1 MQSHWTLPEYIA
13 DVLPPEAQR
22 IEVLRRLLLDT
33 FRVHGYELTMPP
45 LLEYVESLL
54 TGTGHDMDLRT
65 FKLVDQISGR
75 TMGLRADITPQVAR
89 IDAHLLNREGVTR
102 LAYCGSVLHTLPAGL
117 TVTREPL
124 QIGAEIYG
132 HAGIEADLEIQNLL
146 LTALRL
152 AGAGRARLD
161 LGHVGVFRALIEMA
175 GLPAEMAET
184 VFSLIRSKDLP
195 GLKQATAQIEP
206 KLRDALM
213 RLPRL
218 YGGVEVI
225 AAARRELPVHPSIN
239 AALKDLETLAAAMPA
254 AQASIDLAELRGYQ
268 YHSGVVFA
276 AYVDGFP
283 NAIARGGRYDEVGK
297 VFGRAR
303 PATGFSLDLREL
315 AGFIPSQA
323 QCVGI
328 LAPWQTDTAL
338 QAKITELRSAGEMV
352 VLALPGHDKASWAPC
367 CNRELIQRDGAW
379 VVESLRVVA
388 PGTSPVTPS
397 DSLHKA
403 QA

>member
-1 MQSHWTLPEYIA
+1 MTQWALPEYIA
-13 DVLPPEAQR
+13 DVLPPEALR
-22 IEVLRRLLLDT
+22 IESLRRLLLDT
-33 FRVHGYELTMPP
+33 FRGRGYELTMPP
-45 LLEYVESLL
+45 LLEYVDSLL
-54 TGTGHDMDLRT
+54 TGTGHDMELRT

-132 HAGIEADLEIQNLL
+132 HAGIEADQEIQDLL
-146 LTALRL
+146 LAALRL
-152 AGAGRARLD
+152 AGLEKVRLD
-161 LGHVGVFRALIEMA
+161 LGHVGVFRALAELA
-175 GLPAEMAET
+175 RLPADAAET
-184 VFSLIRSKDLP
+184 LFSLMQTKDLP
-195 GLKQATAQIEP
+195 GLKAATAGIAEP
-206 KLRDALM
+206 LRAAFM

-225 AAARRELPVHPSIN
+225 AAARRELPQHPRIA
-239 AALKDLETLAAAMPA
+239 AALADLEALAATVPA
-254 AQASIDLAELRGYQ
+254 GMLSIDLAELRGYQ

-276 AYVDGFP
+276 AYAQGLP

-315 AGFIPSQA
+315 AAFVPGKA

-328 LAPWQTDTAL
+328 LAPWQSDAAL
-338 QAKITELRSAGEMV
+338 LAKIAALREAGEV
-352 VLALPGHDKASWAPC
+352 VVHALPGHDKASWQPC
-367 CNRELIQRDGAW
+367 CSHELVQRDGAW
-379 VVESLRVVA
+379 VVV
-388 PGTSPVTPS
+388 P
-397 DSLHKA
+397 LHGQHA
-403 QA
+403 QCE

>member
-1 MQSHWTLPEYIA
+1 MSSALQSHWTLPEYIA

-22 IEVLRRLLLDT
+22 IELLRRLLLDT

-45 LLEYVESLL
+45 LLEYVDSLL

-65 FKLVDQISGR
+65 FKLVDQLSGR

-132 HAGIEADLEIQNLL
+132 HAGIEADLEVQSLL
-146 LTALRL
+146 LSALKL

-161 LGHVGVFRALIEMA
+161 LGHVGVFRALADLA
-175 GLPAEMAET
+175 GLTAQASENLFALMQT
-184 VFSLIRSKDLP
+184 KDIP
-195 GLKQATAQIEP
+195 GLTQATSNVEP
-206 KLRDALM
+206 GLRAALL

-218 YGGVEVI
+218 YGGRDVI
-225 AAARRELPVHPSIN
+225 EAARRELPAHARIT
-239 AALKDLETLAAAMPA
+239 AALNDLDTLAAAMPA
-254 AQASIDLAELRGYQ
+254 GQASIDLAELRGYQ

-276 AYVDGFP
+276 AYIDGLP
-283 NAIARGGRYDEVGK
+283 NAIARGGRYDEVGRI
-297 VFGRAR
+297 FGRAR

-315 AGFIPSQA
+315 AAFIPSQA
-323 QCVGI
+323 QSVGI
-328 LAPWQTDTAL
+328 LAPWQEDAAL
-338 QAKITELRSAGEMV
+338 TAKIAELRAAGEMV
-352 VLALPGHDKASWAPC
+352 VQALPGHDKASWEPC
-367 CNRELIQRDGAW
+367 CNRELVSRGGVW
-379 VVESLRVVA
+379 TVVA
-388 PGTSPVTPS
+388 LAGT
-397 DSLHKA
+397 A
-403 QA
+403 

>member
-1 MQSHWTLPEYIA
+1 MQSTWTLPEYIA

-22 IEVLRRLLLDT
+22 IEVLRRTLLDT
-33 FRVHGYELTMPP
+33 FRAHGYELTMPP
-45 LLEYVESLL
+45 LLEYVDSLL

-132 HAGIEADLEIQNLL
+132 HAGIEADLEVQNLL
-146 LTALRL
+146 LTALNL

-161 LGHVGVFRALIEMA
+161 LGHVGVFRALAEIA
-175 GLPAEMAET
+175 GLKAAQAESL
-184 VFSLIRSKDLP
+184 FSLMRSKDLP
-195 GLKQATAQIEP
+195 GLKKATESIAEP
-206 KLRDALM
+206 HRAALM

-218 YGGVEVI
+218 YGGLEVI
-225 AAARRELPVHPSIN
+225 AAARCELPAHPAIS
-239 AALKDLETLAAAMPA
+239 AALTELETLARAMPLE
-254 AQASIDLAELRGYQ
+254 QVSIDLAELRGYQ

-276 AYVDGFP
+276 AYVDGMP
-283 NAIARGGRYDEVGK
+283 NAIARGGRYDKVGE

-315 AGFIPSQA
+315 AAFIPSQA

-328 LAPWQTDTAL
+328 LAPWQTDAAL
-338 QAKITELRSAGEMV
+338 AAKIAELRARGEMV
-352 VLALPGHDKASWAPC
+352 VDALPGHDKASWAPC
-367 CNRELIQRDGAW
+367 CNRELVLRGGAW
-379 VVESLRVVA
+379 VVEQLS
-388 PGTSPVTPS
+388 
-397 DSLHKA
+397 A
-403 QA
+403 QSGGQGAAG

>member
-45 LLEYVESLL
+45 LLEYVDSLL

-132 HAGIEADLEIQNLL
+132 HAGIEADLEVQNLL
-146 LTALRL
+146 LTALKL

-161 LGHVGVFRALIEMA
+161 LGHVGVFRALAELA
-175 GLPAEMAET
+175 GLDASAAESL
-184 VFSLIRSKDLP
+184 FSLMQSKDLP
-195 GLKQATAQIEP
+195 GLKLAAESI
-206 KLRDALM
+206 DAKYRGAFL

-218 YGGVEVI
+218 YGGLEVI
-225 AAARRELPVHPSIN
+225 EAARRELPRHPAIA

-254 AQASIDLAELRGYQ
+254 GQASIDLAELRGYQ

-276 AYVDGFP
+276 AYVDGLP
-283 NAIARGGRYDEVGK
+283 NALARGGRYDKVGE

-328 LAPWQTDTAL
+328 LAPWQNDAAL
-338 QAKITELRSAGEMV
+338 AAKVAELRAGGEMV
-352 VLALPGHDKASWAPC
+352 VHALPNHSKASWAPC
-367 CNRELIQRDGAW
+367 CNRELTLRNGAW
-379 VVESLRVVA
+379 VVEQLSGAQA
-388 PGTSPVTPS
+388 PGG
-397 DSLHKA
+397 
-403 QA
+403 

>member
-22 IEVLRRLLLDT
+22 IELLRRLLLDT

-54 TGTGHDMDLRT
+54 TGTGHDMELRT
-65 FKLVDQISGR
+65 FKLVDQLSGR

-132 HAGIEADLEIQNLL
+132 HAGIEADLEIQGLL
-146 LTALRL
+146 LSALRL

-161 LGHVGVFRALIEMA
+161 LGHVRVFRALAELA
-175 GLPAEMAET
+175 GLKGAAAE
-184 VFSLIRSKDLP
+184 SLFALMQSKDIP
-195 GLKQATAQIEP
+195 GLKEATAQVEP
-206 KLRDALM
+206 TLRTALL

-218 YGGVEVI
+218 YGGREVIEAARHELPAHPHI
-225 AAARRELPVHPSIN
+225 AAAL
-239 AALKDLETLAAAMPA
+239 ADLDTLAAAIPA
-254 AQASIDLAELRGYQ
+254 GQTSIDLAELRGYQ

-276 AYVDGFP
+276 AYVDGLP
-283 NAIARGGRYDEVGK
+283 NAIARGGRYDEVGRI
-297 VFGRAR
+297 FGRAR

-315 AGFIPSQA
+315 AAFIPSQA
-323 QCVGI
+323 QSVGI
-328 LAPWQTDTAL
+328 LAPWQQDAAL
-338 QAKITELRSAGEMV
+338 QAKIAELRGAGEMV
-352 VLALPGHDKASWAPC
+352 VQALPEHDRASWVPC
-367 CNRELIQRDGAW
+367 CNRELVSRGGAWTVVPLDGA
-379 VVESLRVVA
+379 A
-388 PGTSPVTPS
+388 
-397 DSLHKA
+397 
-403 QA
+403 

>member
-1 MQSHWTLPEYIA
+1 MQSTWTLPEYIA

-22 IEVLRRLLLDT
+22 IEVLRRTLLDT

-45 LLEYVESLL
+45 LLEYVDSLL

-132 HAGIEADLEIQNLL
+132 HAGIEADLEVQNLL
-146 LTALRL
+146 LTALKL

-161 LGHVGVFRALIEMA
+161 LGHVGVFRALAEIA
-175 GLPAEMAET
+175 GLKTDEAESL
-184 VFSLIRSKDLP
+184 FSLMRSKDLP
-195 GLKQATAQIEP
+195 GLKKATAEIAEP
-206 KLRDALM
+206 HRAALL

-218 YGGVEVI
+218 YGGIEI
-225 AAARRELPVHPSIN
+225 IEIARRELPAHPAI
-239 AALKDLETLAAAMPA
+239 AGALTELETLARAMPPE
-254 AQASIDLAELRGYQ
+254 QVSIDLAELRGYQ

-276 AYVDGFP
+276 AYVDGMP
-283 NAIARGGRYDEVGK
+283 NAIARGGRYDKVGE

-315 AGFIPSQA
+315 AAFIPSQA

-328 LAPWQTDTAL
+328 LAPWQGDAAL
-338 QAKITELRSAGEMV
+338 ATKIAELRARGEMV
-352 VLALPGHDKASWAPC
+352 VHALPGHDKASWAPC
-367 CNRELIQRDGAW
+367 CNRELVLRGGAW
-379 VVESLRVVA
+379 VVEQLS
-388 PGTSPVTPS
+388 
-397 DSLHKA
+397 A
-403 QA
+403 QLTGGQGAAG

>member
-1 MQSHWTLPEYIA
+1 MNPSQQSHWTLPEYIA

-22 IEVLRRLLLDT
+22 IEMLRRLLLDT

-65 FKLVDQISGR
+65 FKLVDQLSGR

-89 IDAHLLNREGVTR
+89 IDAHLLNRAGVTR

-132 HAGIEADLEIQNLL
+132 HAGIEADLEVQNLL

-152 AGAGRARLD
+152 AGVGQARLD
-161 LGHVGVFRALIEMA
+161 LGHVGVFRALAELA
-175 GLPAEMAET
+175 GVKGEAAEEL
-184 VFSLIRSKDLP
+184 FSLMQSKDLP
-195 GLKQATAQIEP
+195 GLKSATSQVEST
-206 KLRDALM
+206 LRTALL

-218 YGGVEVI
+218 YGGIDVI
-225 AAARRELPVHPSIN
+225 AAARRELPPHARIS
-239 AALKDLETLAAAMPA
+239 AALDDLETLARAMPA
-254 AQASIDLAELRGYQ
+254 QQASIDLAELRGYQ

-276 AYVDGFP
+276 AYVDGLP

-297 VFGRAR
+297 IFGRAR

-315 AGFIPSQA
+315 AAFIPSQA

-328 LAPWQTDTAL
+328 LAPWLSDTSL
-338 QAKITELRSAGEMV
+338 QAKIAELRAAGEV
-352 VLALPGHDKASWAPC
+352 VVHALPGHDKASWQPC
-367 CNRELIQRDGAW
+367 CNRELTQRGGVW
-379 VVESLRVVA
+379 VVENLRGAHA
-388 PGTSPVTPS
+388 PC
-397 DSLHKA
+397 D
-403 QA
+403 

>member
-22 IEVLRRLLLDT
+22 IELLRRLLLDT

-45 LLEYVESLL
+45 LLEYVDSLL

-132 HAGIEADLEIQNLL
+132 HAGIEADLEVQSLL
-146 LTALRL
+146 LSALRL

-161 LGHVGVFRALIEMA
+161 LGHVGVFRAL
-175 GLPAEMAET
+175 AELAKVDGATAESL
-184 VFSLIRSKDLP
+184 FSLMQTKDIP
-195 GLKQATAQIEP
+195 GLKEATAGIEP
-206 KLRDALM
+206 VLRAALL

-218 YGGVEVI
+218 YGGKEVI
-225 AAARRELPVHPSIN
+225 EAARAELPAHPRIT
-239 AALKDLETLAAAMPA
+239 AALDDLATLAAAMPA
-254 AQASIDLAELRGYQ
+254 RQASIDLAELRGYQ

-276 AYVDGFP
+276 AYIDGLP

-297 VFGRAR
+297 IFGRAR

-315 AGFIPSQA
+315 AAFIPSQA
-323 QCVGI
+323 QSVGI
-328 LAPWQTDTAL
+328 LAPWQTADAAL
-338 QAKITELRSAGEMV
+338 QAKIAELRAAGEMV
-352 VLALPGHDKASWAPC
+352 VHALPGHDKASWGPC
-367 CNRELIQRDGAW
+367 CNRELVLRKGAW
-379 VVESLRVVA
+379 AVEPLNA
-388 PGTSPVTPS
+388 
-397 DSLHKA
+397 A
-403 QA
+403 